1 MTRDETI
8 KQLSIL
14 KAAYPNF
21 YKDMSR
27 DTANGTINIW
37 ASQFAKY
44 PANVVM
50 IAVNK
55 LISLNTFPPSINEV
69 KEKIRGLYWEA
80 WEMKRQHEQ
89 ALDPNCIIGT
99 LLDEKTLATVNDIL
113 RVCEPM
119 RTQQQLEPSLTEL
132 LNGFSGYLSGGC
144 DSTKQIEGK

>member
-8 KQLSIL
+8 KLLSIL

-44 PANVVM
+44 PASVVM

-69 KEKIRGLYWEA
+69 KEKIRSLYWEA
-80 WEMKRQHEQ
+80 WDMKRSHEQ
-89 ALDPNCIIGT
+89 ALDPDCRIGK

-119 RTQQQLEPSLTEL
+119 RTQQQLEPSLSEL